1 MVDINTFILILT
13 EASMLF
19 QIIFEKS
26 LDFIYLIVFILE
38 LLNLFN

>member
-1 MVDINTFILILT
+1 MVNVDTFILILT
-13 EASMLF
+13 GASMAF
-19 QIIFEKS
+19 QIIFQKS

>member
-1 MVDINTFILILT
+1 MVNVDIFILLLIGV
-13 EASMLF
+13 AMLF
-19 QIIFEKS
+19 QIIFQKS

>member
-1 MVDINTFILILT
+1 MVNVDMFILLLVGV
-13 EASMLF
+13 AMLF
-19 QIIFEKS
+19 QIIFQKS

>member
-1 MVDINTFILILT
+1 MVNVDAFILILT
-13 EASMLF
+13 GVAMLF
-19 QIIFEKS
+19 QIMFQKS